1 MDNLNQS
8 QNKKVFDFIHLAA
21 MEQNVEY
28 AFFSQIQM
36 QILKFD

>member
-28 AFFSQIQM
+28 AFFR
-36 QILKFD
+36 KFRCKF